1 MRDLPGDPIPLSA
14 LGFTLGLGLFYP
26 TNDVVMASPLLLGAG
41 LATYSTTKER
51 LNGALPLVAATVV
64 VAVTTT
70 ALDLPIYI
78 TTVSVAVVV
87 AGELV
92 WRYLPRLLDDLSRS
106 YVSLSVAAA
115 AGAATSTLILSTRLD
130 VLLLAGVS
138 AALVAESLRV
148 LSGGR
153 RAWLALF
160 GAAAAVLA
168 AGSLPISVTSL
179 EVGLALAVTGSLGLL
194 AYVLEA
200 MNVRGVLA
208 GVLLGFTTIVVG
220 GYRWFVLLGVF
231 VVLGAASTKYMYDRK
246 QDLGIA
252 EQNRGRRG
260 FANVMANGSV
270 ALIAVLAYPFL
281 GDASL
286 VAVVAFTATIATA
299 TADTLSS
306 ELCSVHAEPRL
317 ITTMERV
324 PPGTDGGVSWQGEA
338 VTLVSAA
345 LIGGAAAAL
354 GMVGV
359 GGAVVVT
366 LGGVVG
372 AHTDSVLG
380 ATLEGRLLTNDT
392 VNLGACTSGAASAV
406 AAYLLVY
413 V

>member
-14 LGFTLGLGLFYP
+14 LAFTLGLGLFYP
-26 TNDVVMASPLLLGAG
+26 TNNAVMVSPLLLGAG

-51 LNGALPLVAATVV
+51 LNGALPLVAAAVV

-70 ALDLPIYI
+70 ALDLPAYI

-92 WRYLPRLLDDLSRS
+92 WRFLPRVLDDLARS

-115 AGAATSTLILSTRLD
+115 AGAAASTTVLPTDVD
-130 VLLLAGVS
+130 VLVLAGVS

-148 LSGGR
+148 LSRGR

-160 GAAAAVLA
+160 GAAAAVMV
-168 AGSLPISVTSL
+168 AGILPITAAAT

-194 AYVLEA
+194 AYFLGA

-220 GYRWFVLLGVF
+220 GYEWFVLLGVF

-246 QDLGIA
+246 QAMGIA
-252 EQNRGRRG
+252 EQDRGRRG

-281 GDASL
+281 GDGGA
-286 VAVVAFTATIATA
+286 VAVIAFAATIATA

-306 ELCSVHAEPRL
+306 ELCSVHSEPRL

-324 PPGTDGGVSWQGEA
+324 PPGTDGGVSWQGEV

-345 LIGGAAAAL
+345 LIGVAAAAL
-354 GMVGV
+354 GMVAV
-359 GGAVVVT
+359 GGAIVVT

-380 ATLEGRLLTNDT
+380 ATLEGGLLNNDT
-392 VNLGACTSGAASAV
+392 VNLGACTAGAASAV